1 MAEQD
6 ERRKTTRTR
15 RKADIVPA
23 ATAPDE
29 AALTEIPKGAL
40 AFIERARDVLTVRR
54 VFGEPIERDGVTVI
68 PAAKV
73 RGGGGGGS
81 GSGPNGEGGGGG
93 FGMSAT
99 PAGAYVIR
107 NGTVRWE
114 PALDLGRTI
123 ALGQIVIIVALL
135 TIRSV
140 VKTIAKR
147 R

>member
-1 MAEQD
+1 
-6 ERRKTTRTR
+6 
-15 RKADIVPA
+15 
-23 ATAPDE
+23 
-29 AALTEIPKGAL
+29 
-40 AFIERARDVLTVRR
+40 
-54 VFGEPIERDGVTVI
+54 
-68 PAAKV
+68 
-73 RGGGGGGS
+73 GGS